1 MHTVD
6 QADVTG
12 KRVLVRVDFNVPL
25 DAGTV
30 TDDTRIRAVL
40 PTINYLLE
48 HGARVIL
55 MSHLGRP
62 QGTGFEQRFSLAP
75 VARVL
80 ARILGREVAMAPD
93 CVGSQTQA
101 LAQDLKDG
109 EVLMLENLRFDNREK
124 LNDPEF
130 SSQLAA
136 LAEIYVNDAFGTA
149 HRSHSS
155 VTGVAG
161 ILPCYAGFLLAGE
174 VKTLSGMLKEPKR
187 PFVAI
192 LGGSKVSDKIK
203 VIDSLLDTV
212 DALLI
217 GGGMCF
223 TFLAAQGYSI
233 GKSLREEDWIDRA
246 AVTLQKAAEKGV
258 KLLLPV
264 DVVVAEAL
272 DANVVTSI
280 CDVSEIPDDKMGLDI
295 GPVSCELFTREIASA
310 RTVFWNGP
318 MGVFELRPFENGTK
332 QVAKAVARNKN
343 ATTVIGGGDS
353 VAAIRK
359 FDLVD
364 QVSFI
369 STGGGAS
376 MQFVEGTPL
385 PGIVALD

>member
-318 MGVFELRPFENGTK
+318 MGVFELKPFENGTK

>member
-124 LNDPEF
+124 LNNPEF

-318 MGVFELRPFENGTK
+318 MGVFELKPFENGTK

>member
-124 LNDPEF
+124 LNNPEF

-318 MGVFELRPFENGTK
+318 MGVFELKPFENGTK
-332 QVAKAVARNKN
+332 QIAKAVARNKN

>member
-124 LNDPEF
+124 LNDSEF

-223 TFLAAQGYSI
+223 TFLAAQGYWI
-233 GKSLREEDWIDRA
+233 G
-246 AVTLQKAAEKGV
+246 
-258 KLLLPV
+258 
-264 DVVVAEAL
+264 
-272 DANVVTSI
+272 
-280 CDVSEIPDDKMGLDI
+280 
-295 GPVSCELFTREIASA
+295 
-310 RTVFWNGP
+310 
-318 MGVFELRPFENGTK
+318 
-332 QVAKAVARNKN
+332 
-343 ATTVIGGGDS
+343 
-353 VAAIRK
+353 
-359 FDLVD
+359 
-364 QVSFI
+364 
-369 STGGGAS
+369 
-376 MQFVEGTPL
+376 
-385 PGIVALD
+385 